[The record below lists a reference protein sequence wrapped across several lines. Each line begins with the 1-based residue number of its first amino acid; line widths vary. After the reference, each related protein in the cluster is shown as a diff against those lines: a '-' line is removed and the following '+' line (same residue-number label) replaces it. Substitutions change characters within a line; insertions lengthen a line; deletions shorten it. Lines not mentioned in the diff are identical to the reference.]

1 MGLPGGIMLAA
12 TVNNGWHV
20 MSGCSVSANKW
31 LVQGLWHIS
40 KRKWLAA
47 TALDALLFTHS
58 LTLAKL
64 AGDS

>member
-1 MGLPGGIMLAA
+1 
-12 TVNNGWHV
+12 

>member
-1 MGLPGGIMLAA
+1 MLAA
-12 TVNNGWHV
+12 TVNNGWHI
-20 MSGCSVSANKW
+20 MPGCSVSANKW

-47 TALDALLFTHS
+47 TVSDALLFALS

-64 AGDS
+64 AGG